1 MNKFSFEDLQKAN
14 KAVEKA
20 SESDRPYAVMKG
32 EEVMVIGDSNDI
44 EPKTADFNIQFRFE
58 KDELEK
64 VPTGAKTI
72 MNRWVLFEQKF
83 NDIFIAP
90 KDDLKIV
97 ESCLTVYPFFAEYQ
111 ELNDYRENSIKDI
124 EEKYHET
131 FKGETTSAKDK
142 TVEDKMLKEREEV
155 QRNFTRMLLH
165 EYNYGQ
171 GQHTT
176 EGMFDFVATVLGMD
190 EYMKEHMS
198 ATSVLTAFIKIAE
211 IFPEVFKEAE
221 TLFGLSSTEGVMN

>member
-14 KAVEKA
+14 EAVTKAGE
-20 SESDRPYAVMKG
+20 SERPYAVMKG
-32 EEVMVIGDSNDI
+32 EEVMVVGDSNDI
-44 EPKTADFNIQFRFE
+44 EPRTVDFTIQFRFE
-58 KDELEK
+58 KDELSN
-64 VPTGAKTI
+64 VPSGAKTI
-72 MNRWVLFEQKF
+72 MNRWVLFEQTF
-83 NDIFIAP
+83 DDIFIAP

-97 ESCLTVYPFFAEYQ
+97 ESCLGVYPFFAEYQ
-111 ELNDYRENSIKDI
+111 ELNEYRENSIKDI

-142 TVEDKMLKEREEV
+142 AIADKMLKEREEV
-155 QRNFTRMLLH
+155 ERNFTRMLLH

-171 GQHTT
+171 GQNTT
-176 EGMFDFVATVLGMD
+176 EAMFNFVATVLGMD